1 MKRMETMDR
10 EGLDNI
16 ACTDGQSACR
26 AGRVV
31 KSRLEAERSREMADK
46 TGMAEGGVGTGLKGR
61 DKALLC
67 KQGDVVGGQTKAEKN
82 RKGRRS
88 EACDR

>member
-1 MKRMETMDR
+1 MPEDTSQNTEESMKGTETTER

-26 AGRVV
+26 AGRVE

-46 TGMAEGGVGTGLKGR
+46 T
-61 DKALLC
+61 
-67 KQGDVVGGQTKAEKN
+67 
-82 RKGRRS
+82 RRGK
-88 EACDR
+88 EA

>member
-1 MKRMETMDR
+1 MKGTETTER

-26 AGRVV
+26 AGRVE

-46 TGMAEGGVGTGLKGR
+46 TGTAEGGVGTGLKGW
-61 DKALLC
+61 DKASATTFLEPGTWTRLL
-67 KQGDVVGGQTKAEKN
+67 VNSAM
-82 RKGRRS
+82 
-88 EACDR
+88 